1 MCGLRSETVH
11 IPHLDGMDGPAEYL
25 LEDRQVVAV
34 HGGDLALFED
44 GAEASGPPG
53 DLESLRC
60 GDGVQLLLTLLIDV
74 GFHQ

>member
-1 MCGLRSETVH
+1 M
-11 IPHLDGMDGPAEYL
+11 
-25 LEDRQVVAV
+25 